1 MMLCPEPERLSA
13 WLDGDLPPGE
23 TARLRDHA
31 AGCAR
36 CGGLVTELMALI
48 GAAGQLDSPEPPPTL
63 WRGIEGSLDRLP
75 EPAGPQ
81 PAATW
86 FGRLA
91 WRPFAIGALVG
102 SLAAAAVIFPTV
114 RSRFAVAPDPGSV
127 VGATPSSLLA
137 VAAPPSDPLL
147 AEAEAEFARAAAAYE
162 RSIEKLRG
170 LLDHAE
176 QGWSVAERVRTAERL
191 ARLDEVIERSR
202 DFARRTPGDSAGNE
216 ELFAAYQQKIAFLA
230 AAVHRGGEWNVS
242 RPRGDR

>member
-1 MMLCPEPERLSA
+1 M
-13 WLDGDLPPGE
+13 
-23 TARLRDHA
+23 AR
-31 AGCAR
+31 
-36 CGGLVTELMALI
+36 
-48 GAAGQLDSPEPPPTL
+48 
-63 WRGIEGSLDRLP
+63 IEGSLDRLP
-75 EPAGPQ
+75 EPASPQ

-91 WRPFAIGALVG
+91 WRPFAIGAFVG

-114 RSRFAVAPDPGSV
+114 RSRFAVPPDSV
-127 VGATPSSLLA
+127 VGAPPSSLLA
-137 VAAPPSDPLL
+137 VAVPSDPLL
-147 AEAEAEFARAAAAYE
+147 VEAEAEFARAAAAYE

-191 ARLDEVIERSR
+191 ARLDEAIERSR

-216 ELFAAYQQKIAFLA
+216 ELFAAYQRRITFLA

-242 RPRGDR
+242 PPRGDR